1 MFIRRFEVLAGNKT
15 CEETYRKRHID
26 IEYITYMKTI
36 HHVCVIL
43 VTLTVRYR
51 I

>member
-26 IEYITYMKTI
+26 IEWNYYVAATKYTKKNIS
-36 HHVCVIL
+36 
-43 VTLTVRYR
+43 
-51 I
+51 